1 MFKRS
6 QKLALPLDAAEN
18 RAALCG
24 AQSTWCFHVSP
35 RPRLHHLHHHPSAG
49 PFSSHS
55 RRFPWIPLE
64 KIVEF
69 IEFINSLLKWVF
81 FMLASCLV
89 AVLLGRHLTPGLWT
103 SENFRKHTNVTNV
116 AYKLYRAQDLYM
128 CNARSDKTWSKGR
141 TRENDRYNRYKEDK
155 RKYICRF
162 QGQGDT
168 ERRYWVSW
176 VWATLSTA
184 NKYILQVEPQKRKKT
199 NEKTA
204 KKERK
209 KEAKKNTVFQTLPI
223 ASRGTK
229 R

>member
-116 AYKLYRAQDLYM
+116 TNVAYKLYRAQDLYM

-141 TRENDRYNRYKEDK
+141 TRENDRYNRYNPSRTSESTSDFTDNVIQ
-155 RKYICRF
+155 RGATEFREF
-162 QGQGDT
+162 GQLFRLQT
-168 ERRYWVSW
+168 
-176 VWATLSTA
+176 STF
-184 NKYILQVEPQKRKKT
+184 YR
-199 NEKTA
+199 
-204 KKERK
+204 
-209 KEAKKNTVFQTLPI
+209 
-223 ASRGTK
+223 
-229 R
+229 